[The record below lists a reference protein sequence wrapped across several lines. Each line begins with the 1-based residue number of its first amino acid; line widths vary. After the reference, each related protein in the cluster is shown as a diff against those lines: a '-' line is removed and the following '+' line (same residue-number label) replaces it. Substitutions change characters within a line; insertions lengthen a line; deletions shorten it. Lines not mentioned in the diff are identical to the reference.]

1 MQKHEKGDRFMKQ
14 LLRLTAL
21 LLCAIV
27 LVSAVSCV
35 RDRDESIPEG
45 MKLATAAGSDYRLY
59 IPTAWNS
66 NTSYGVSGGYYNLDV
81 LSTVSVAKYE
91 ITAEMQ
97 EKIDRGEPDNFEG
110 GKLDW
115 FWLNYCLTSI
125 EELSLSG
132 SVAEFTTAPELI
144 HEVNARRF
152 TTSSIVNGTTLCF
165 LQIVCELDGA
175 FYVLSYTADKEIYE
189 ALLPDV
195 EKILDQFVF
204 DEPYYPDNYIKE
216 LSKDTSAPEGM
227 KLASNDDVAYRFYV
241 PTEWTVNRD
250 EGVFATYWESDRSSV
265 SIVPYSPEA
274 NSMSVAEYFT
284 LTEEALK
291 KLVGDGYEALGE
303 PEKTELGGR
312 QATVYYYTITMGQTQ
327 YKYMQVIAAYKSMLY
342 SLTYTALPENFDAH
356 LSDVEEMIDA
366 FEFR

>member
-1 MQKHEKGDRFMKQ
+1 MKQ

-21 LLCAIV
+21 LLCAVV
-27 LVSAVSCV
+27 LLSAVSCV

-59 IPTAWNS
+59 IPTAWNT

-91 ITAEMQ
+91 ITQEMQ

-110 GKLDW
+110 GRLDW
-115 FWLNYCLTSI
+115 FWVNYCLTAI
-125 EELSLSG
+125 EEMSLSG
-132 SVAEFTTAPELI
+132 SVAEFTTSPDLI
-144 HEVNARRF
+144 HQLNARRF
-152 TTSSIVNGTTLCF
+152 TTSSIVSGTTLCF
-165 LQIVCELDGA
+165 MQIVTEREGA
-175 FYVLSYTADKEIYE
+175 FYVFSYTADKEIYE
-189 ALLPDV
+189 ALLAEV
-195 EKILDQFVF
+195 EKMLDHFVF
-204 DEPYYPDNYIKE
+204 AEPYYPDNYIKD
-216 LSKDTSAPEGM
+216 LSKDTSAPDGM

-241 PTEWTVNRD
+241 PSEWTVSRD
-250 EGVFATYWESDRSSV
+250 ESVFAAHLESDRSSV
-265 SIVPYSPEA
+265 SVVPYSPEA

-284 LTEEALK
+284 MTEEALK
-291 KLVGDGYEALGE
+291 KLAGDGYEALGE

-312 QATVYYYTITMGQTQ
+312 QATVYYYTLTVGQTQ

-342 SLTYTALPENFDAH
+342 SMTYTALPENFDAH
-356 LSDVEEMIDA
+356 LSDVEEIIDA

>member
-1 MQKHEKGDRFMKQ
+1 MKQ

-27 LVSAVSCV
+27 LLSAVSCV

-59 IPTAWNS
+59 IPTAWNT

-91 ITAEMQ
+91 ITQEMQ
-97 EKIDRGEPDNFEG
+97 EKIDQGEPDNFEG
-110 GKLDW
+110 GRLDW
-115 FWLNYCLTSI
+115 FWINYCLTAI
-125 EELSLSG
+125 EEMSLSG
-132 SVAEFTTAPELI
+132 SVAEFTTSPDLI
-144 HEVNARRF
+144 HQLNARRF
-152 TTSSIVNGTTLCF
+152 TTSSIVSGTTLCF
-165 LQIVCELDGA
+165 MQIVTEREGA
-175 FYVLSYTADKEIYE
+175 FYVFSYTADKEIYE
-189 ALLPDV
+189 ALLAEV
-195 EKILDQFVF
+195 EKMLDNFVF
-204 DEPYYPDNYIKE
+204 AEPYYPDSYIKD

-250 EGVFATYWESDRSSV
+250 ESIFAAYLESDRSSV
-265 SIVPYSPEA
+265 SVVPYSPEA

-284 LTEEALK
+284 MTEEALK
-291 KLVGDGYEALGE
+291 KLAGDGYEALGE

-312 QATVYYYTITMGQTQ
+312 QATVYYYTLTVEQTQ

-342 SLTYTALPENFDAH
+342 SMTYTALPENFDAH